1 MKRFLFKLIL
11 WILILLILVSSV
23 FIGLGY
29 LKYKDAINN
38 LSVVDA
44 VNQIRSK
51 ENYVKLKDI
60 SADYKNAVV
69 AVEDHRFYFHKGIDI
84 ISMLRATY
92 VNVRSSS
99 LTYGASTITQQ
110 VGRLLYF
117 TQEKSPI
124 RKTAEIFVAFDL
136 EKQYSKKQILELYVN
151 TIYFGDGYYGIK
163 EACNGYLTKEPQEM
177 TLYEATMLA
186 GIPNA
191 PSVYAPTQ
199 NPDLT
204 KSRQKKVIQ
213 SMVKYGY
220 LSENEANK
228 LIGVD

>member
-51 ENYVKLKDI
+51 ENYVKLEDI
-60 SADYKNAVV
+60 SVDYKNAVV

-136 EKQYSKKQILELYVN
+136 EKNYSKDEILELYLN
-151 TIYFGDGYYGIK
+151 IIYFGNGYTGIK
-163 EACNGYLTKEPQEM
+163 DASYGYFKKSPKDLTF
-177 TLYEATMLA
+177 YEVTYLA
-186 GIPNA
+186 GLPNA
-191 PSVYAPTQ
+191 PSVY
-199 NPDLT
+199 
-204 KSRQKKVIQ
+204 
-213 SMVKYGY
+213 
-220 LSENEANK
+220 SENEKLGEERRLQVVEAVNK
-228 LIGVD
+228 YSE